1 MKVLC
6 VGHRDW
12 AIEIYKNLK
21 KNKKNI
27 FYLHKKKQGLI
38 NKIKKTS
45 PDVILFYG
53 WSWIIKSSIY
63 KNYNCLMLHPSKLPK
78 YRGGSP
84 IQNQIIRGVKS
95 SAVTIF
101 KINKIIDGGDIY
113 FQKRFSLDGTLE
125 DIFKRIVKLGIEGTN
140 NILLKK
146 NVKIRK
152 QNHKKSTY
160 YKRREPSQSEITAS
174 ELRNKS
180 KFYLINK
187 LRMLSD
193 PYPNPY
199 IKYNGKKIIIK
210 KILIQ

>member
-6 VGHRDW
+6 VGYRDW
-12 AIEIYKNLK
+12 AQEIYKNLK
-21 KNKKNI
+21 KKKNI
-27 FYLHKKKQGLI
+27 FFLHKKKQGLI
-38 NKIKKTS
+38 KKIKKTS
-45 PDVILFYG
+45 PNIILFYG

-84 IQNQIIRGVKS
+84 IQNQIINGVKS

-101 KINKIIDGGDIY
+101 KVNEIIDGGDIL
-113 FQKRFSLDGTLE
+113 FQKKLSLDGTLE
-125 DIFKRIVKLGIEGTN
+125 DIFKRIIKLGIEGTN
-140 NILLKK
+140 NILFNKKLKIK
-146 NVKIRK
+146 K
-152 QNHKKSTY
+152 QNHKKSTF
-160 YKRREPSQSEITAS
+160 YKRRKPSQSEITAS
-174 ELRNKS
+174 ELKNKS

-187 LRMLSD
+187 LRMLSY

-210 KILIQ
+210 KILIK